1 MSVRTR
7 WRDPGRMS
15 ADLRGTPRRGIGG
28 IRPRDNAVLHV
39 VGVALMLVSAGM
51 VVSALVGLVDGGADV
66 RRDVGALMVVATV
79 GALIGVVVWAGTRVP
94 DRQSPAISFAAVA
107 WSWLAASVLGAFP
120 FVLSGTIAWGRFDDA
135 LFESI
140 SGFSCTGSTILTD
153 IEAVPHG
160 VLFFRSLSQWLG
172 GMGLIV
178 LAVAILPALKVG
190 GLEMIAAEAPG
201 TTPDRLAPR
210 VRQTAI
216 RLWSLYAAVTA
227 VIAVALIAVGG
238 MSPFDGV
245 AHAFTTAATGGF
257 STRGASIGY
266 FDSVLV
272 EGLLVVGMLY
282 CGANFALHWKA
293 VQGDWGIY
301 RRISEFRLYLGMF
314 VVLVAALVWINGSE
328 LSELSENLRQ
338 SVFNVTTLL
347 TSTGFGTSD
356 FTLWGPAAQVIL
368 LLVMLPGG
376 MTGSTAGGMK
386 ILRVQVLLKH
396 AAREV
401 RRARHPRAVT
411 PVTLG
416 DSAVPEEVVGR
427 VLAFVFLYLG
437 ALLLGGILVVMTGA
451 DPVTGISSAAATI
464 GNMGPGLGGVGPA
477 STFQEVPRLGRLVLM
492 WLMLFG
498 RLEIFPTLLM
508 FAASFRWWS
517 RRRLNVSRVP
527 LGEGLG

>member
-1 MSVRTR
+1 VRARSGR
-7 WRDPGRMS
+7 WAPGHEGLDPGVVPWYR
-15 ADLRGTPRRGIGG
+15 IGG
-28 IRPRDNAVLHV
+28 IAPRDNAVLHV

-51 VVSALVGLVDGGADV
+51 VVSAAVGAIDGGADV
-66 RRDVGALMVVATV
+66 WRDVGSLSLVALA
-79 GALIGVVVWAGTRVP
+79 GSLIGVGLWTWTRVP
-94 DRQSPAISFAAVA
+94 TRQSSAISFAAVA

-120 FVLSGTIAWGRFDDA
+120 FVLSGTIPWSRFDDA
-135 LFESI
+135 LFESV

-153 IEAVPHG
+153 IEGVPHG

-216 RLWSLYAAVTA
+216 RLWSLYAGVTV

-238 MSPFDGV
+238 MSPYDGV

-257 STRGASIGY
+257 STRGASIAY
-266 FDSVLV
+266 FDSALV

-293 VQGDWGIY
+293 VQGDWGVY
-301 RRISEFRLYLGMF
+301 RRISEFRLYLGLF
-314 VVLVAALVWINGSE
+314 VGLVAMITWVNRSQLTG
-328 LSELSENLRQ
+328 LSTNLRQ

-356 FTLWGPAAQVIL
+356 FTRWGPAAQVVL

-416 DSAVPEEVVGR
+416 DTAVPEEIVGR

-437 ALLLGGILVVMTGA
+437 ALLLGGILVVITGA

-464 GNMGPGLGGVGPA
+464 GNMGPGLGRVGPA
-477 STFQEVPRLGRLVLM
+477 STFGEVPRLGRAVLI

-508 FAASFRWWS
+508 FAASLRWWD
-517 RRRLNVSRVP
+517 RRRSGVRPVAR
-527 LGEGLG
+527 GR

>member
-7 WRDPGRMS
+7 WRDSGPMGP
-15 ADLRGTPRRGIGG
+15 DLRGTPRRRVGG
-28 IRPRDNAVLHV
+28 ITPRDNAVLHV
-39 VGVALMLVSAGM
+39 VGVALILVSTGM
-51 VVSALVGLVDGGADV
+51 VVSAAVGVVDGGPDV
-66 RRDVGALMVVATV
+66 WRDAGSLVAV
-79 GALIGVVVWAGTRVP
+79 AAAGSLIGGVAWVWTRVP

-120 FVLSGTIAWGRFDDA
+120 FVLSGTIAWSRFDDA

-153 IEAVPHG
+153 IEGVPHG

-227 VIAVALIAVGG
+227 IIAVALIALGG

-266 FDSVLV
+266 FDSALV
-272 EGLLVVGMLY
+272 EGLLVAGMMY

-301 RRISEFRLYLGMF
+301 RRISEFRLYLSMF
-314 VVLVAALVWINGSE
+314 VGLVALVMWINRSQLPG
-328 LSELSENLRQ
+328 LSTNLRE

-356 FTLWGPAAQVIL
+356 FTRWGPAAQVVL

-416 DSAVPEEVVGR
+416 DSAVPEEIVGR

-437 ALLLGGILVVMTGA
+437 ALLLGGILVVISGA

-464 GNMGPGLGGVGPA
+464 GNMGPGLGRVGPA
-477 STFQEVPRLGRLVLM
+477 STFLEVPRLGRVVLM

-517 RRRLNVSRVP
+517 RWRASAPGV
-527 LGEGLG
+527 G